1 MVGPWGI
8 SREAHSL
15 TLISQVSQQD
25 CLNADNEHRIPGLEK
40 PCTIVNLTHLKG
52 ESSITVNSLTLCPAR
67 KCFAAGAARFLRA
80 LSVKTVFQDHSL
92 DAGAQAQACLAFLSS
107 ALLQDALQGA
117 WTGGL
122 QHRPCLLYTS
132 KNTQHRGWP
141 VLMKD
146 PVNHEVQ
153 PARTFI
159 MLRLF
164 TSVIPAK
171 AEIQEISSRAFWI
184 PTFAGM
190 TNQLCLVANQVKG

>member
-1 MVGPWGI
+1 MVGPSGI

-67 KCFAAGAARFLRA
+67 KCFAAGAARYLRA
-80 LSVKTVFQDHSL
+80 LCVKTVFQDQSL

-107 ALLQDALQGA
+107 ALLQDALQGV

-122 QHRPCLLYTS
+122 QHRPLKIAVFIASAPCILAERQFYWL
-132 KNTQHRGWP
+132 RGLGRETVVCP
-141 VLMKD
+141 
-146 PVNHEVQ
+146 
-153 PARTFI
+153 
-159 MLRLF
+159 LF
-164 TSVIPAK
+164 TRTAVDEMSGYGLA
-171 AEIQEISSRAFWI
+171 A
-184 PTFAGM
+184 
-190 TNQLCLVANQVKG
+190 